1 MEKIVVAT
9 SNAKKCKEILEILQD
24 IELLTL
30 KDIGDTTE
38 IEENGKTFTENA
50 FIKARTIFKYLK
62 GEYTVIAD
70 DSGLCVYALNYAP
83 SIYSARYSGVQ
94 GEGKDRANNEL
105 LLKNMQ
111 GITDRRAFFETAIA
125 VCHKNGQEFCA
136 VGRTE
141 GEIMQKVHGDNGFG
155 YDPLFF
161 SYDLQKTFAEA
172 TSEEKN
178 SVSHRKR
185 ALEQVAKYLQDLYKN
200 K

>member
-9 SNAKKCKEILEILQD
+9 SNAKKCKEILAILQD
-24 IELLTL
+24 VEVLTL
-30 KDIGDTTE
+30 KDIGYSAE
-38 IEENGKTFTENA
+38 IEENGKTFSENA
-50 FIKARTIFKYLK
+50 FIKARTIFTYLK

-70 DSGLCVYALNYAP
+70 DSGLCVYALNYEP

-94 GEGKDRANNEL
+94 GEEKDRANNCL
-105 LLKNMQ
+105 LLKKMQ
-111 GITDRRAFFETAIA
+111 GIADRRAFFETAIA

-136 VGRTE
+136 IGRTE
-141 GEIMQKVHGDNGFG
+141 GDIMQEARGENGFG

-172 TSEEKN
+172 TSAEKN

-185 ALEQVAKYLQDLYKN
+185 ALEQVAKFLHNVYSN

>member
-9 SNAKKCKEILEILQD
+9 SNAKKCKEILAILQD
-24 IELLTL
+24 VEVLTL
-30 KDIGDTTE
+30 KDIGYSTE
-38 IEENGKTFTENA
+38 IEENGKTFSENA
-50 FIKARTIFKYLK
+50 FIKARTIFTYLK

-70 DSGLCVYALNYAP
+70 DSGLCVYALNYEP

-94 GEGKDRANNEL
+94 GEEKDRANNCL
-105 LLKNMQ
+105 LLKKMQ
-111 GITDRRAFFETAIA
+111 GIADRRAFFETAIA

-136 VGRTE
+136 IGRTE
-141 GEIMQKVHGDNGFG
+141 GDIMQEARGENGFG

-172 TSEEKN
+172 TSAEKN

-185 ALEQVAKYLQDLYKN
+185 ALEQVTKFLHNVYSN